1 MISRLAI
8 LALISA
14 AFAAELSA
22 RDKAESAK
30 ADPIT
35 SPWDANAWEPG
46 SGPVFWRAGA
56 QKSKAPAPGKT
67 TPSGS
72 TTTPSPAASPNRAPA
87 KSDFSNRQ
95 AEK

>member
-1 MISRLAI
+1 MISQIAI

-22 RDKAESAK
+22 SDKAESVK
-30 ADPIT
+30 AGPIT

-46 SGPVFWRAGA
+46 SERVFWRAGVE
-56 QKSKAPAPGKT
+56 KSKTPAAGKT
-67 TPSGS
+67 APSGS
-72 TTTPSPAASPNRAPA
+72 VTTPSPAASPNRAPA

>member
-14 AFAAELSA
+14 AFAGGLSA
-22 RDKAESAK
+22 SDKAESVK

-46 SGPVFWRAGA
+46 SGRVFWRAGTE
-56 QKSKAPAPGKT
+56 KSKTPAAGKT
-67 TPSGS
+67 APSGS
-72 TTTPSPAASPNRAPA
+72 ATTPSPAASPNRAPA

-95 AEK
+95 TEK

>member
-14 AFAAELSA
+14 AFAAGLSA
-22 RDKAESAK
+22 SDKVESVK
-30 ADPIT
+30 AGPIT

-46 SGPVFWRAGA
+46 SDRVFWRAGA
-56 QKSKAPAPGKT
+56 EKSKTPAAGKT
-67 TPSGS
+67 APSGS
-72 TTTPSPAASPNRAPA
+72 ATTPSPAASLNRAPA

-95 AEK
+95 TEK

>member
-22 RDKAESAK
+22 SDKAESVK

-56 QKSKAPAPGKT
+56 EKSKATAPGKT

-72 TTTPSPAASPNRAPA
+72 TTTASPAASPNRASA